1 VFPLNKNNK
10 KKRKVVNDTI
20 SDLLT
25 RIRNAIL
32 ANHQVVQIP
41 KSKLIVQILKVL
53 VAEQFIEAF
62 KEISLN
68 KKPVLLISLKPSKR
82 KEQLPITNLKRVSK
96 PSVRVY
102 KKAKDLPKV
111 LGGFG
116 VALVST
122 SQGIMT
128 DRQARQKK
136 LGGEILFYIW

>member
-1 VFPLNKNNK
+1 M
-10 KKRKVVNDTI
+10 VNDTI

-41 KSKLIVQILKVL
+41 KSKLVVQILKVL
-53 VAEQFIEAF
+53 VIEQFIDAF

-68 KKPVLLISLKPSKR
+68 KKPVLLISLKPSRQKDL
-82 KEQLPITNLKRVSK
+82 EVPITNLKRISK

-128 DRQARQKK
+128 DKQARYKK

>member
-1 VFPLNKNNK
+1 M
-10 KKRKVVNDTI
+10 VNDTI

-53 VAEQFIEAF
+53 GAEQFIEAF

>member
-1 VFPLNKNNK
+1 
-10 KKRKVVNDTI
+10 VVNDTI

-53 VAEQFIEAF
+53 VAEQFIETF

-82 KEQLPITNLKRVSK
+82 KDQLPITNLKRVSK

>member
-1 VFPLNKNNK
+1 
-10 KKRKVVNDTI
+10 VVNDTI

-41 KSKLIVQILKVL
+41 KSKLVVQILKVL
-53 VAEQFIEAF
+53 VIEQFIDAF

-68 KKPVLLISLKPSKR
+68 KKPVLLISLKPSRQKDL
-82 KEQLPITNLKRVSK
+82 EVPITNLKRISK

-128 DRQARQKK
+128 DKQARYKK

>member
-1 VFPLNKNNK
+1 M
-10 KKRKVVNDTI
+10 VNDTI

-53 VAEQFIEAF
+53 VAEQFIETF

-82 KEQLPITNLKRVSK
+82 KDQLPITKLKRVSK

>member
-1 VFPLNKNNK
+1 M
-10 KKRKVVNDTI
+10 VNDTI

-53 VAEQFIEAF
+53 VAEQFIETF

-82 KEQLPITNLKRVSK
+82 KDQLPITNLKRVSK

>member
-1 VFPLNKNNK
+1 M
-10 KKRKVVNDTI
+10 VNDTI

-116 VALVST
+116 VAFVST

>member
-1 VFPLNKNNK
+1 M
-10 KKRKVVNDTI
+10 VNDTI

>member
-128 DRQARQKK
+128 DRQARQNK

>member
-1 VFPLNKNNK
+1 M
-10 KKRKVVNDTI
+10 VNDTI

-96 PSVRVY
+96 PSVRIY

>member
-128 DRQARQKK
+128 DTQARQKK

>member
-1 VFPLNKNNK
+1 M
-10 KKRKVVNDTI
+10 
-20 SDLLT
+20 
-25 RIRNAIL
+25 
-32 ANHQVVQIP
+32 
-41 KSKLIVQILKVL
+41 
-53 VAEQFIEAF
+53 AEQFIEAF

>member
-1 VFPLNKNNK
+1 M
-10 KKRKVVNDTI
+10 VNDRI

-41 KSKLIVQILKVL
+41 KSRLIVQILQVL
-53 VAEQFIEAF
+53 VAEEFIEAF

-68 KKPVLLISLKPSKR
+68 KKSFLLISLKLPKQKSL
-82 KEQLPITNLKRVSK
+82 ELPITNLKRVSK
-96 PSVRVY
+96 PSVRIY

-116 VALVST
+116 VALIST

-128 DRQARQKK
+128 DKQARQKK